1 MNKPYS
7 IDFTTNTITVTKKF
21 LEQASMMGSEA
32 FNIMMQLRQM
42 NMTIITKAP
51 AKRKN
56 AQLTYSKMEKFISKA
71 TAMLLS
77 KASRIASLSSMVIRP
92 IASASERL
100 ILSIAASESEQETG
114 QWLRSLFMFIGQVF
128 QSNQINP

>member
-32 FNIMMQLRQM
+32 FNIMLQLRQM

-114 QWLRSLFMFIGQVF
+114 QWLCSLFMFIGQAF

>member
-114 QWLRSLFMFIGQVF
+114 QWLRSLFMFIGQAF

>member
-32 FNIMMQLRQM
+32 FNIMTQLRQM

-51 AKRKN
+51 TKRKN
-56 AQLTYSKMEKFISKA
+56 TQLTYSKMEKFISLLEEADKYKA
-71 TAMLLS
+71 EFAAVKNESTAQNMPYAYVQKWFKKTFLCYG
-77 KASRIASLSSMVIRP
+77 KQP
-92 IASASERL
+92 ERNENL
-100 ILSIAASESEQETG
+100 KIVNTPVNYDEETA
-114 QWLRSLFMFIGQVF
+114 
-128 QSNQINP
+128 